1 MCTPVER
8 FDGLPQDAILAFVR
22 AQRWFGAKSREV
34 AGLRIVDRAEL
45 RSDPPSLVDA
55 LLEIRYGSGTHDL
68 YQLLVGVSEGGEL
81 AGPEIASA
89 DGLTSYEAS
98 TDPQFARELIDLMSR
113 GAMVPAGGGTIE
125 FCSMSPGS
133 RDGSSVRE
141 VRALELE
148 QTNSSVVLDD
158 ELIAKVYRRIEAG
171 VNPELE
177 LLHFFATHGFENA
190 PKLWGWWSYAGPLM
204 SASLGMVQEFV
215 PGATDGWTLAL
226 DELAADPAAF
236 MGRVHRLGEV
246 IGEMHAVLASEP
258 DDPAF
263 APEDASQESLA
274 LLSATV
280 DEEID
285 LVFLSLPDNEA
296 TAPIKGR
303 GEAMRALLRD
313 LSTVG
318 SVGRRIRHHGDLHLG
333 QMLWVSSGLEAQS
346 AKPTAPGHGPGA
358 PSALQGDWVVI
369 DFEGEPARPL
379 PERRL
384 KHSPLRDVA
393 GMLRSFTYAVRV
405 AGVADDGVE
414 QRARDE
420 FLDGYMLAVQ
430 NAGILPPRETAERL
444 LRIFELEKAVYELRY
459 ELAHRPDW
467 VSVPVGG
474 IVRLLEQADT

>member
-1 MCTPVER
+1 MSTPVDR
-8 FDGLPQDAILAFVR
+8 FDQLPADAILSFVR
-22 AQRWFGAKSREV
+22 EQRWFGAKSREV
-34 AGLRIVDRAEL
+34 TGLRIVDRAEL
-45 RSDPPSLVDA
+45 RGETPSLVDA

-68 YQLLVGVSEGGEL
+68 YQVVVGTGTEGEP
-81 AGPEIASA
+81 AIASV

-98 TDPQFARELIDLMSR
+98 ADPLFARELIDLMSR
-113 GAMVPAGGGTIE
+113 GAMVSAGEGTIE
-125 FCSMSPGS
+125 FCALDSGS
-133 RDGSSVRE
+133 RDGASIRDVH
-141 VRALELE
+141 ALGLE
-148 QTNSSVVLDD
+148 QSNTSVVLDD

-177 LLHFFATHGFENA
+177 LLHFFATHGFERA
-190 PKLWGWWSYAGPLM
+190 PKLWGWWSYTGPAM

-215 PGATDGWTLAL
+215 TGAVDGWTLAL
-226 DELAADPAAF
+226 EELAADPVAF

-263 APEDASQESLA
+263 SPELASQESLA

-280 DEEID
+280 DDQID
-285 LVFLSLPDNEA
+285 NVFLSLPDNEA
-296 TAPIKGR
+296 TAPIQGR
-303 GEAMRALLRD
+303 GDAMRGLLRE

-318 SVGRRIRHHGDLHLG
+318 SVGQRIRHHGDLHLG
-333 QMLWVSSGLEAQS
+333 QTLWVD
-346 AKPTAPGHGPGA
+346 
-358 PSALQGDWVVI
+358 GDWVVI

-405 AGVADDGVE
+405 AGVVDDSVE
-414 QRARDE
+414 QRSRDE
-420 FLDGYMLAVQ
+420 FLEGYMATVSE
-430 NAGILPPRETAERL
+430 AAILPPRETAERL

-459 ELAHRPDW
+459 ELANRPDW

-474 IVRLLEQADT
+474 IVRLLEQAGT

>member
-1 MCTPVER
+1 MSTPVER
-8 FDGLPQDAILAFVR
+8 FDELPGDAILSFVR
-22 AQRWFGAKSREV
+22 WQRWFGAKSREV
-34 AGLRIVDRAEL
+34 TGLRIVDRAEL
-45 RSDPPSLVDA
+45 RSETPSLVDA

-68 YQLLVGVSEGGEL
+68 YQLLVGSSEGGEP
-81 AGPEIASA
+81 AGPEIVSA
-89 DGLTSYEAS
+89 DGRANYEAS
-98 TDPQFARELIDLMSR
+98 TDPLFARELIDLMSR
-113 GAMVPAGGGTIE
+113 GAMLQAGEGTIE
-125 FCSMSPGS
+125 FCAMSPGS
-133 RDGSSVRE
+133 REGASVRE
-141 VRALELE
+141 VRALGLE

-158 ELIAKVYRRIEAG
+158 ELIVKVYRRIEAG

-215 PGATDGWTLAL
+215 PGAVDGWTLAL
-226 DELAADPAAF
+226 EELAGDPAAF
-236 MGRVHRLGEV
+236 TGRVHRLGEV

-263 APEDASQESLA
+263 SPEDASQESLA

-285 LVFLSLPDNEA
+285 EVFIGLPDNEA
-296 TAPIKGR
+296 TAPLKGR
-303 GEAMRALLRD
+303 GDAMRALLRD

-333 QMLWVSSGLEAQS
+333 QMLWVN
-346 AKPTAPGHGPGA
+346 
-358 PSALQGDWVVI
+358 GDWVVI

-405 AGVADDGVE
+405 AGVEDDSVE
-414 QRARDE
+414 QRARDD
-420 FLDGYMLAVQ
+420 FLDGYMHAVED
-430 NAGILPPRETAERL
+430 AGILPPRETAERL

-467 VSVPVGG
+467 VSVPVRG
-474 IVRLLEQADT
+474 IVRLLEQANT